1 MMCFTEPIGRGVII
15 GMGTQELLTTAEAAE
30 ILRMRPD
37 SLSRKIKRGEIAAV
51 KVGKQWLIR
60 KDTLDT
66 LLQPPAP
73 QG

>member
-1 MMCFTEPIGRGVII
+1 
-15 GMGTQELLTTAEAAE
+15 MGTQQLLTTAEAAE

-51 KVGKQWLIR
+51 KIGKQWLIR
-60 KDTLDT
+60 KDTLDAM
-66 LLQPPAP
+66 LQPPEA

>member
-1 MMCFTEPIGRGVII
+1 MSDMSE
-15 GMGTQELLTTAEAAE
+15 GTMLTTAEAAE

-37 SLSRKIKRGEIAAV
+37 SVARKVKRGEIAAV

-60 KDTLDT
+60 RETLDAM
-66 LLQPPAP
+66 LQPSTP